1 MDNDI
6 DFPDYAI
13 HPVAELFP
21 AMTADEFTSLVAG
34 MRRDGWQPGSVIWT
48 HGGQIIDGRNRYL
61 AAREAGVMPEF
72 REWSGGGS
80 LIQFVVSLNLTR
92 RHLTSSQRAVLALE
106 IAKGLETEAK
116 ARQLAG
122 LKKGTD
128 VPVPQTFAER
138 ADADEEGENEDWDK
152 EEAFKAILGDEETLP
167 QKFAEASGA
176 DGEGE
181 NRESDQVRGE
191 TAEIAARMVGTNK
204 QYVKDAAR
212 IEAARPDLIPEVAAG
227 LLLAELPAVASQ
239 QETHREE
246 EEEYEGDL
254 GRYAAL
260 VIDVDDTV
268 NFIEEVEALKTA
280 RNCWVLVWHPA
291 DEIEDL
297 IEVMGSA
304 GFNYVN
310 CLFVWAALTPL
321 GAARKGDYTGMNGI
335 LNWHVANT
343 VVGKN
348 AVEFCWGFRR
358 GDPPQ
363 RAVDA
368 PLDVIVAP
376 LNEQADQG
384 RLPLEF
390 RRRIVAWIDGEIKW
404 L

>member
-204 QYVKDAAR
+204 QYVKDAA
-212 IEAARPDLIPEVAAG
+212 
-227 LLLAELPAVASQ
+227 
-239 QETHREE
+239 
-246 EEEYEGDL
+246 
-254 GRYAAL
+254 L